1 MSDSSYYD
9 YTKTYNLTKIFR
21 MPEDAELTPA
31 ILKKFIDKNKQITLS
46 KYSKLQR
53 AYEND
58 YDIFHMPK
66 KKDNKPDNRLAANF
80 AKYITDTMNGF
91 FLGVPIKYDCADDAL
106 KERLDFINAYNNI
119 DDLNAELSKLMDM
132 FGRGNELYFI
142 DEKNQLG
149 ICYLSPTNS
158 FMIYDDSVREKP
170 LYFVRYY
177 LDAKNIEHGSVSD
190 NSVVRWFTVKGGNLV
205 FSPEEKAHGFADVP
219 ATEYVENAERIG
231 LYEGIMSLIDSFNLG
246 LSEKANEIDYFGDAY
261 MKILGTKLDN
271 GDAQFIKNNRIINFE
286 GDSDKIKVDFM
297 NKPSADETQEH
308 HLERLERLIFSMSM
322 VANISDENFGTS
334 SGIALKY
341 KLLAMDNLA
350 QAKQRKFTA
359 GLNRRYKVLFSNLI
373 SGIAENDWMKINYK
387 FTRNYPANL
396 SDEADTAGKLA
407 GITSNKTRLS
417 VLSVV
422 NDVDSEL
429 EQIEREKD
437 EEAYN
442 TDYPTERSI
451 GFSTGDD

>member
-1 MSDSSYYD
+1 
-9 YTKTYNLTKIFR
+9 
-21 MPEDAELTPA
+21 
-31 ILKKFIDKNKQITLS
+31 
-46 KYSKLQR
+46 
-53 AYEND
+53 
-58 YDIFHMPK
+58 
-66 KKDNKPDNRLAANF
+66 
-80 AKYITDTMNGF
+80 
-91 FLGVPIKYDCADDAL
+91 
-106 KERLDFINAYNNI
+106 
-119 DDLNAELSKLMDM
+119 
-132 FGRGNELYFI
+132 
-142 DEKNQLG
+142 
-149 ICYLSPTNS
+149 
-158 FMIYDDSVREKP
+158 
-170 LYFVRYY
+170 
-177 LDAKNIEHGSVSD
+177 
-190 NSVVRWFTVKGGNLV
+190 
-205 FSPEEKAHGFADVP
+205 
-219 ATEYVENAERIG
+219 
-231 LYEGIMSLIDSFNLG
+231 
-246 LSEKANEIDYFGDAY
+246 
-261 MKILGTKLDN
+261 
-271 GDAQFIKNNRIINFE
+271 
-286 GDSDKIKVDFM
+286 
-297 NKPSADETQEH
+297 
-308 HLERLERLIFSMSM
+308 M

-373 SGIAENDWMKINYK
+373 SGIAENDWMKINYN

-429 EQIEREKD
+429 EQIEMEKD

>member
-1 MSDSSYYD
+1 
-9 YTKTYNLTKIFR
+9 

-31 ILKKFIDKNKQITLS
+31 ILKKFIDKNKQITIS
-46 KYSKLQR
+46 KYSKLKR

-91 FLGVPIKYDCADDAL
+91 FIGVPIKYDCADEPL
-106 KERLDFINAYNNI
+106 KEKLDFINAYNNI

-132 FGRGNELYFI
+132 FGRGNELYFV

-158 FMIYDDSVREKP
+158 FMIYDDSVR
-170 LYFVRYY
+170 
-177 LDAKNIEHGSVSD
+177 D

-205 FSPEEKAHGFADVP
+205 FSPEEKVHGFADVP

-308 HLERLERLIFSMSM
+308 HLERLERLIFSLSM

-341 KLLAMDNLA
+341 KLLPMDNLA

-373 SGIAENDWMKINYK
+373 SGIADNDWIKIQYK

-429 EQIEREKD
+429 EQIEKEKD

-442 TDYPTERSI
+442 TDYPTDRLIS
-451 GFSTGDD
+451 FSTGDD